1 MWTEEDDALFYKYC
15 PSLRDKDWHA
25 VARDTG
31 CRPHEMLKLK
41 IKDIVIQQ
49 TERYQIATITVN
61 DKTGTRTVRINNSY
75 PHLKKWLSQGH
86 PFPAVPD
93 APIFVG

>member
-1 MWTEEDDALFYKYC
+1 M
-15 PSLRDKDWHA
+15 
-25 VARDTG
+25 ARDTG

-93 APIFVG
+93 APIFMG